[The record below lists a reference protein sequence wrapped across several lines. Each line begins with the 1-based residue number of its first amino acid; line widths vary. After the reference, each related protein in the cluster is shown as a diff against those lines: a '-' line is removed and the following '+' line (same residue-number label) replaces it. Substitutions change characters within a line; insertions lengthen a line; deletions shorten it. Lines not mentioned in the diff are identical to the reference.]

1 MTLRRERDR
10 INIQLLENQKLEG
23 LTAGHPLMAAAWRKR
38 KDELQTKLSALPLGK
53 HEARAVLLF
62 SGNPVVGSIGI
73 DANFAGKVLIPFQ
86 SMVMADYA
94 NRWHGKVGKR
104 GPRTGENESRLLLTA
119 LPHGSFGLEL
129 TKAESAELFEEEQLA
144 DSLAHLTR
152 LVGSATKSDA
162 DFASE
167 LDGAAPRVL
176 QNLRDFLEPISKGG
190 AGFQLE
196 SGDARLSVTPTQ
208 AQEAYQRVADTLTR
222 DETLLMEGK
231 FGGALLNSWR
241 FDFNDADGYKISGV
255 LDDNITQEQVEAMAS
270 NFINKRCVAKI
281 TKTTVTFKNGVT
293 RTTYTLQEILPPKA

>member
-1 MTLRRERDR
+1 MTFRRERDR
-10 INIQLLENQKLEG
+10 INVQLLENEKLEA
-23 LTAGHPLMAAAWRKR
+23 LAAGHPLMATAWKKK
-38 KDELQTKLSALPLGK
+38 KDELQARLATLPLGK
-53 HEARAVLLF
+53 HEPRAVILF
-62 SGNPVVGSIGI
+62 SGEPVVGSIGI
-73 DANFAGKVLIPFQ
+73 DANFAGRVLIPFQ

-129 TKAESAELFEEEQLA
+129 TKAESTELFEEEQLA

-167 LDGAAPRVL
+167 LDGTAPRVL
-176 QNLRDFLEPISKGG
+176 QNLRDFLEVISKGS

-196 SGDARLSVTPTQ
+196 SGDARLTVTPSE
-208 AQEAYQRVADTLTR
+208 AQEAYQRVADTLTN
-222 DETLLMEGK
+222 DETLFMEGR

-241 FDFNDADGYKISGV
+241 FDFIDSAGYKISGV
-255 LDDNITQEQVEAMAS
+255 LDDNITQEQVEGMDR
-270 NFINKRCVAKI
+270 NFINKPCLAKI
-281 TKTTVTFKNGVT
+281 TKTTVTFKNGAT
-293 RTTYTLQEILPPKA
+293 RTTYTLQEILPSKY